1 MGVNPQRNGN
11 EFGFAVPANVFRLS
25 GWLGLYC
32 DTARCTLE
40 GVGAYDGPRGIRD
53 DPGFAT
59 IAGRCAN
66 RDACNAIVAS
76 WTAERGRA
84 EVVEILNRS
93 GIPVGPINS
102 YGDAARDLHV
112 LERDSLRLTLSE
124 DGSTIPI
131 YGPVVKFS
139 RTPTRVRT
147 GAPALGQ
154 HNDEILGEIGV
165 DASSHMQLKNAGVI

>member
-1 MGVNPQRNGN
+1 MGHA
-11 EFGFAVPANVFRLS
+11 EFA
-25 GWLGLYC
+25 
-32 DTARCTLE
+32 
-40 GVGAYDGPRGIRD
+40 D

-112 LERDSLRLTLSE
+112 LERDSLQPTLSE

-165 DASSHMQLKNAGVI
+165 DASSRMQLKNAGVI